1 MSDVNFLHF
10 IPALFWVWISVCLIL
25 ILPFSEIRNKR
36 ARMECSLDLKRKG
49 IPESCALGRLAFS
62 LGKELKITL
71 IPIFFCILVSLI
83 TLWSKLST

>member
-1 MSDVNFLHF
+1 
-10 IPALFWVWISVCLIL
+10 
-25 ILPFSEIRNKR
+25 
-36 ARMECSLDLKRKG
+36 MECSLDLKRKG